1 MILSLLKYRCH
12 PGVSFLHASIRI
24 GYGFAS
30 LPLIR
35 KLNIE
40 CKLDSDAGAIFDNL
54 EQYLELLKVYGSS
67 YGYTPQPHKCILVTS
82 DRNLSSTKSKFERY
96 EIKVVTWSRY
106 LGGFI
111 GSPNLRSDWLQ
122 RKPVFWGEGSED
134 CWRKILNND

>member
-96 EIKVVTWSRY
+96 
-106 LGGFI
+106 
-111 GSPNLRSDWLQ
+111 
-122 RKPVFWGEGSED
+122 
-134 CWRKILNND
+134 